1 MHPISQQVAH
11 ELAVARDAI
20 KSGND
25 GRARVCARR
34 AIWFALSDVI
44 PPSLNAMQ
52 TLRLL
57 AGMLPPDLAHR
68 AQLLCNGERHRLHG
82 SAVSTDPAHDAE
94 LIINYCNENA
104 VFRQELS
111 ARSSSIVTRMQ
122 LLILVLILGLSS
134 VASSIEHPATWS
146 LQSHTYQAKAGDT
159 LSLVVVVSI
168 AKGWHIYGI
177 GNYVTPDG
185 VGPQRTEFHL
195 THPTHRIL
203 YNRIRITPPAQSEY
217 DSAFEI
223 NVEKIKGTARF
234 TVPFVVGQLAAG
246 MYRDT
251 LRILHQLCTSQN
263 CLPPDETALP
273 LELRIL
279 AATTSEHEQTQ
290 TQTQNNPQLL
300 PSRATTSVQQ
310 QQSVNPQYQPTA
322 PVAVKTES
330 PTSSWWS
337 LLGLALVLGVGS
349 WLMPCVYPMIP
360 ITVSFFTKRAEKEH
374 TRPVFDSAIYSLGI
388 MSTFIVFG
396 AVAAFFF
403 GATAGRDI
411 ATNPWLNLF
420 LALLF
425 LVIAG
430 NLFGMYELRLPS
442 RLINALNRESTR
454 VHGYRSSFLMGM
466 VFSLTSF
473 TCTVPFV
480 DIIGKMAAGG
490 EWFRP
495 LAAMT
500 LYAAVFALP
509 FFALA
514 LFPTAITRMPRS
526 GLWMNHLKVSFAFI
540 EIAFAV
546 SYLARVDS
554 ILGWQFL
561 TRELVLATWASCTLL
576 IALYV
581 LGLFRTKLD
590 SPLEYVGGIR
600 ASIAT
605 MFIALTLYL
614 IQGMFGGSVG
624 PLESFVYVESAR
636 PTALAPAA
644 PHTQPSTVLT
654 PGEWTEDLDAALQSA
669 RIHGLP
675 VFVDFTGVSCT
686 NCRWMEKN
694 MFTHPTVRSLM
705 ERMILVRAFTDR
717 RNDPRDQ
724 YYKRYQQ
731 ERFGST
737 LLPFYVLLHPR
748 GDVIATATYTADRD
762 EFLAFL
768 QKASSVWT
776 TRTHVP

>member
-11 ELAVARDAI
+11 ELAVARDAT
-20 KSGND
+20 KSGNY
-25 GRARVCARR
+25 GLARVCARR

-57 AGMLPPDLAHR
+57 AGVLPPELAHR
-68 AQLLCNGERHRLHG
+68 AELLCNGERHRLHG

-104 VFRQELS
+104 VIRQELS
-111 ARSSSIVTRMQ
+111 ARSSSIATRMP
-122 LLILVLILGLSS
+122 LLILALIFGLTS
-134 VASSIEHPATWS
+134 VASSIEQPATWS
-146 LQSHTYQAKAGDT
+146 LQSHMYQAKAGDT
-159 LSLVVVVSI
+159 LSLIVHVSI

-195 THPTHRIL
+195 THPTHHIL
-203 YNRIRITPPAQSEY
+203 HNRIRISPPAQSEY

-234 TVPFVVGQLAAG
+234 TVPFVVGQIAAG
-246 MYRDT
+246 MHRDT

-279 AATTSEHEQTQ
+279 PATTSEHKQTQ
-290 TQTQNNPQLL
+290 SQNSPQLL
-300 PSRATTSVQQ
+300 PRSATTSVQQ
-310 QQSVNPQYQPTA
+310 QQYVSPRELPTA
-322 PVAVKTES
+322 PVAAKTES
-330 PTSSWWS
+330 PVSTWWS

-540 EIAFAV
+540 EIAFAI

-554 ILGWQFL
+554 ILGWQLL

-590 SPLEYVGGIR
+590 SPLEYVGGMR

-636 PTALAPAA
+636 PTALAPEV
-644 PHTQPSTVLT
+644 PHSQSSTALA

-694 MFTHPTVRSLM
+694 MFTQPTVRSLM
-705 ERMILVRAFTDR
+705 DRMILVRAFTDR
-717 RNDPRDQ
+717 GNNPRDQ

-737 LLPFYVLLHPR
+737 LLPFYVLLHPQ
-748 GDVIATATYTADRD
+748 GGVIATATYTADRD
-762 EFLAFL
+762 EFIAFL
-768 QKASSVWT
+768 QKAGSVLT
-776 TRTHVP
+776 TRAHVP